1 MINISTQKSL
11 ARVGDRDL
19 TEKTRNSF
27 QKKKYLLLA
36 HMISWQG
43 EKRYFIKKGIKL
55 LATLLILKWE
65 QLLKSIAFC
74 K

>member
-43 EKRYFIKKGIKL
+43 EKDILSKK
-55 LATLLILKWE
+55 ALKFW
-65 QLLKSIAFC
+65 LHY
-74 K
+74 